1 MKSPYAKN
9 KLAGNPKLRKEGA
22 DYYLGDKK
30 VIPAEDVQEFLK
42 RFYDNPE
49 TGMRGRDSLYAKI
62 SREYVGISRRT
73 VAAFLANQE
82 TAQVHKEVPAQPIT
96 RPAVLRK
103 EGQMAV
109 DLTWLKRT
117 DPAEDDLKDSQILF
131 TCIDQFSKYAW
142 VRILP
147 NKQGGTVAKA
157 MQAVIDDSVKV
168 GTKLPRL
175 MRSDNGSEFISAE
188 FKAVLAKIG
197 CKQRF
202 SEPHQPRHNAVIER
216 FNKTIK
222 GLIYKYMTQWN
233 VSKLDNDALQKLVT
247 NYNTTKHS
255 TTGSTPV
262 DIHNGGENA
271 KLMAQLAHSN
281 MQERAKKLIAENKSV
296 YPDLEIGD
304 HVRVARRTEAAWRKT
319 RQLKQYSAMKQFGYE
334 IYTVK
339 AKTRGSTTKSVTYT
353 ICDDQGNVLTTDSN
367 IPKQFIRQDLQ
378 KVEPEKIIKE
388 LEKGEFVV
396 EKIAGKKMVNG
407 KPQYLVHWVG
417 HDDVSYESPQPS
429 FQQLIDEYELKHKK
443 PRKVNLA
450 TKK

>member
-103 EGQMAV
+103 EGQWAV

-117 DPAEDDLKDSQILF
+117 DPAEDNLKDSQILF

-202 SEPHQPRHNAVIER
+202 SEPHNPRQNAMIER

-222 GLIYKYMTQWN
+222 SMIYKYMTQWN
-233 VSKLDNDALQKLVT
+233 VGKIDDAALQKLVS
-247 NYNTTKHS
+247 NYNSTKHS
-255 TTGSTPV
+255 TTESTPA
-262 DIHNGGENA
+262 DIHKPGADPVDA
-271 KLMAQLAHSN
+271 KLAHSN
-281 MQERAKKLIAENKSV
+281 MQIRAKKLVAENKSV
-296 YPDLEIGD
+296 YPVLEIGD
-304 HVRVARRTEAAWRKT
+304 QVRVARRTIPSWRAT
-319 RQLKQYSAMKQFGYE
+319 RTLKKYAYMKNWTYE
-334 IYTVK
+334 IFIVS
-339 AKTRGSTTKSVTYT
+339 AKTRGSTTKAITYT
-353 ICDDQGNVLTTDSN
+353 LKDDKGVVLAQADN
-367 IPKQFIRQDLQ
+367 IPKQFTRQDLQ
-378 KVEPEKIIKE
+378 KVDSGAVIKE
-388 LEKGEFVV
+388 LEKGHYVV
-396 EKIAGKKMVNG
+396 EKVIDKGMVGG
-407 KPQYLVHWVG
+407 KPKYLVQWRG
-417 HDDVSYESPQPS
+417 HDDTTWEFAQPG
-429 FQQLIDEYELKHKK
+429 FQKLIDEYELSIKK

-450 TKK
+450 KK